1 MQPSKEK
8 MLLPLLL
15 VFLVPVY
22 LYGIH
27 YLPLRGEEANRIL
40 TAYEMVYFHDWF
52 NLTHLGE
59 PYYSKPPLF
68 MWLIALFSTLFGWS
82 QETARIIS
90 VISVFLTA
98 LVVYLFAKRLLG
110 NSSVAFLSSAI
121 FLTFGDLALFYGFL
135 AEIDA
140 FHTFIYT
147 LGAVGSFLLLSQ
159 GKEFLAYT
167 FGGLLTALTFLT
179 KGLPAFYHL
188 PLTFLI
194 FLIYTKR
201 WRSVFSPKL
210 FSGIA
215 SLLLPLGVWF
225 LNLKHPK
232 AYLLQLWFESFNR
245 TPIAQ
250 DRLKVIAIHLVSY
263 PLLNLRQMLPHSLY
277 TFFNLKRF
285 RDFSPTFKRELLLLI
300 TLIGLNYLPYLLSPG
315 ARGRYILILFPFIA
329 TLLGYLLKDFLVREV
344 RYWKPLYGILFLLLI
359 VGFFEASRNVS
370 FFETYGFLSLVVFG
384 GIVTFLWL
392 LSLKLP
398 KNWLVFTVLLLG
410 VVKFGYINYFA
421 PWRENHHP
429 ERDIAKHFSQYI
441 PKGEKIRYLPER
453 INMELCTYLDLF
465 TGGIV
470 LHSEGDYFVTEK
482 SFLPKGER
490 YEVIDTYKGWILG
503 RFSKKGK

>member
-1 MQPSKEK
+1 
-8 MLLPLLL
+8 MLLLL

-22 LYGIH
+22 LYGVH

-68 MWLIALFSTLFGWS
+68 MWLVALFSSLFGWS
-82 QETARIIS
+82 QETARLIS
-90 VISVFLTA
+90 VISSFLTA
-98 LVVYLFAKRLLG
+98 LLVYLFAKRLFG
-110 NSSVAFLSSAI
+110 NTSVALLSSAI

-147 LGAVGSFLLLSQ
+147 LGAVGSFLLLSR
-159 GKEFLAYT
+159 GREFLAYT

-194 FLIYTKR
+194 FLVYTKR
-201 WRSVFSPKL
+201 WRSIFSPKL
-210 FSGIA
+210 LSGIV
-215 SLLLPLGVWF
+215 SLSLPLGVWF

-250 DRLKVIAIHLVSY
+250 DRVKAIALHLVSY

-277 TFFNLKRF
+277 TLFNLRRF
-285 RDFSPTFKRELLLLI
+285 RDFLPTFRRELLLLI

-329 TLLGYLLKDFLVREV
+329 TLLGYLLREFLRREIG
-344 RYWKPLYGILFLLLI
+344 YWKPLYGVLFPLFLF
-359 VGFFEASRNVS
+359 GFFAAFRNLP
-370 FFETYGFLSLVVFG
+370 FFETYGFLPLAVFG
-384 GIVTFLWL
+384 GIFTLLWV
-392 LSLKLP
+392 LSLRLP
-398 KNWLVFTVLLLG
+398 KNWLVLTLLLLG
-410 VVKFGYINYFA
+410 TVKFGYINYFA
-421 PWRENHHP
+421 PWREHHHP
-429 ERDIAKHFSQYI
+429 ERDIAKHFSRYI
-441 PKGEKIRYLPER
+441 PRGEKIRYLPKR
-453 INMELCTYLDLF
+453 VNMELCAYLDLF

-470 LHSEGDYFVTEK
+470 LRSEGDYFVTEK
-482 SFLPKGER
+482 GSLPKGEK
-490 YEVIDTYKGWILG
+490 YEVVETYKGWILG
-503 RFSKKGK
+503 KFSKGGR